1 MKIFLIVE
9 GYSDVLLLNGQRTWF
24 DSLGLDMNIVP
35 TGGKKE
41 MIRSA
46 IKHYRIAILCGAH
59 SVIFLP
65 DKNSDECALVTRR
78 RIGIDGL
85 KRATTIVM
93 KRELEAWILADGQCV
108 QECIHMQYSPAGQT
122 DTEVDPKQ
130 KLQTQLKRKYG
141 YLPSGL
147 EAARMV
153 SLHFS
158 VHRAAR
164 NNTSAKRFKE
174 FIESI
179 PRNCGINR

>member
-9 GYSDVLLLNGQRTWF
+9 GDSDGTLLKGQLIWF
-24 DSLGLDMNIVP
+24 ASLGLDVTIVR

-46 IKHYRIAILCGAH
+46 MKHYKIARLCGANA
-59 SVIFLP
+59 VIFLP
-65 DKNSDECALVTRR
+65 DQNSDECALVTRR
-78 RIGIDGL
+78 RIGMDGL
-85 KRATTIVM
+85 ERATTIVM
-93 KRELEAWILADGQCV
+93 KCELEAWILADGQCV
-108 QECIHMQYSPAGQT
+108 QACICMQYSPAGQT

-141 YLPSGL
+141 YLPTGL
-147 EAARMV
+147 EAANIV
-153 SLHFS
+153 APHFS
-158 VHRAAR
+158 IHRAAR

-179 PRNCGINR
+179 LSNCGIN